1 MPRALIVSILGDAK
15 QFGAELDKAAGKTRQ
30 MGRVA
35 GVAGIAIA
43 GGLAYGLEKSVK
55 AAMEAQVSTARL
67 DDAFKQSG
75 QSAAAFGGQINT
87 SETNMRSL
95 GFTNTDT
102 RTSLGSLEIA
112 THNARQAMGLLGV
125 SADIARFKSTDLG
138 SATKILTMAMAGS
151 QRATKQLGL
160 TIQPVTSN
168 YDALKATMHG
178 TETAQ
183 QKMELAAAKA
193 IDKQATAK
201 EVIALVTEK
210 LHGQADAFSQ
220 TAAGGMAQFH
230 AQTTALGENLGKAL
244 LPALVMVSGA
254 LAVATGWMAQHET
267 VTKIVVI
274 AIGLLAAA
282 LLAASVATSIMTA
295 ATLAFDI
302 AASPVILVI
311 LAVVASLAVLGIA
324 IYAIA
329 THWKEI
335 KTVFVNVWNDIKQV
349 FDDSIAF
356 VKDHWKLFVEALATI
371 IAGPLGLLVAFIA
384 THWATIKQDASDA
397 WDAIKSAVGD
407 AWTGISTR
415 VTNGIAAVVNLVQS
429 LPGKIVNAIG
439 DLSKLLYGAGISIIQ
454 GLVDGIK
461 SEFEKAKSFIGG
473 IAHSIASLKGPLDY
487 DRVLLV
493 PHGKAIIEGLQTGM
507 ETALPSVYSLAAG
520 IAPKIGTGAAV
531 ATGAGG
537 AGANVTINVGPV
549 HGSADQAFAYQL
561 RDELVAIGRREKNI
575 FGGFA

>member
-1 MPRALIVSILGDAK
+1 
-15 QFGAELDKAAGKTRQ
+15 
-30 MGRVA
+30 
-35 GVAGIAIA
+35 
-43 GGLAYGLEKSVK
+43 
-55 AAMEAQVSTARL
+55 
-67 DDAFKQSG
+67 
-75 QSAAAFGGQINT
+75 
-87 SETNMRSL
+87 
-95 GFTNTDT
+95 
-102 RTSLGSLEIA
+102 
-112 THNARQAMGLLGV
+112 
-125 SADIARFKSTDLG
+125 
-138 SATKILTMAMAGS
+138 
-151 QRATKQLGL
+151 
-160 TIQPVTSN
+160 
-168 YDALKATMHG
+168 
-178 TETAQ
+178 
-183 QKMELAAAKA
+183 
-193 IDKQATAK
+193 
-201 EVIALVTEK
+201 
-210 LHGQADAFSQ
+210 
-220 TAAGGMAQFH
+220 
-230 AQTTALGENLGKAL
+230 
-244 LPALVMVSGA
+244 
-254 LAVATGWMAQHET
+254 
-267 VTKIVVI
+267 VVI